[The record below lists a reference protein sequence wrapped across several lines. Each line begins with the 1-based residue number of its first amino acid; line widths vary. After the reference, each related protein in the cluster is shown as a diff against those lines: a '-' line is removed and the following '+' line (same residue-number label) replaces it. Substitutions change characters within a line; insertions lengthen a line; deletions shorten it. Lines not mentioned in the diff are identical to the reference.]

1 MATPQ
6 TCYTWIPHQE
16 RHGWTL
22 KLKDYRA
29 ITRPSVRTKAKAYPF
44 SLITNLP
51 VLLSKKK
58 YPQKSAS
65 ISSAKLHRCIFQQPK
80 SIHSHTIQAYQL
92 VLIEGLSLL
101 QSIFVVFQF
110 ELQENLKSVFI
121 LISNAK
127 NEWSILLLKS
137 AYCSKTVILLPPLT
151 FRRRTQI

>member
-29 ITRPSVRTKAKAYPF
+29 IIRPSVRTKAKAYPF

-58 YPQKSAS
+58 YLQKSAS
-65 ISSAKLHRCIFQQPK
+65 ISSAKLHCCIFQQPK